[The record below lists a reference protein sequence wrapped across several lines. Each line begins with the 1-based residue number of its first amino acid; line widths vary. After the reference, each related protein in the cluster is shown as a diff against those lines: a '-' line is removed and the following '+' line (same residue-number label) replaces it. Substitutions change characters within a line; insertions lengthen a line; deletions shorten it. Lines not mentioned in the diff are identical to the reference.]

1 MSPPLKQLKIP
12 KTSIGFTKGN
22 VVGGNLMKEMVKKS
36 SNLSTQEWKNFN
48 CFFVSII
55 RVYAAIIASTSF
67 LEMQL
72 IYVFFS
78 LSGGKLYVID
88 FKNMIQYRVDG
99 SGRVRCIKRDS
110 ASSSSKGI
118 AGLTNKN

>member
-1 MSPPLKQLKIP
+1 MACAVDLFLEKYLSNLNIMSPPLKQLKIP
-12 KTSIGFTKGN
+12 KTSVGFTKGN

-78 LSGGKLYVID
+78 FRWKVIR
-88 FKNMIQYRVDG
+88 YRLQKYDP
-99 SGRVRCIKRDS
+99 I
-110 ASSSSKGI
+110 SS
-118 AGLTNKN
+118 

>member
-1 MSPPLKQLKIP
+1 MACAVDLFLEKYLSNLNIMSPPLKQLKIP
-12 KTSIGFTKGN
+12 KTSVGFTKGN

-78 LSGGKLYVID
+78 FRWKVIR
-88 FKNMIQYRVDG
+88 YRLQKYDPIP
-99 SGRVRCIKRDS
+99 S
-110 ASSSSKGI
+110 
-118 AGLTNKN
+118 